1 MPDIRTGANLSVDR
15 GFFLSKTGNCKT
27 FDDGA
32 DGYCR
37 GEGVATIILKRLED
51 ALADNDPILA
61 VIVGTNTNHSA
72 ESDSITRPH
81 AGAQMII
88 FDKLLNAT
96 GTDPNELSYIEMHGT
111 GTQVGDA
118 VEMESV
124 LEIFGPEPTSPRV
137 RRKDSPLWLGAAKA
151 NIGHGEG
158 VSGVTSVAKILLMYQ
173 KSMIPPHCGITTK
186 INHNYPLD
194 LKERNVHIAFEET
207 PWVRT
212 EARPRKVLI
221 NNFSA
226 AGGNT
231 ALLIEDAPIEV
242 INDTS
247 DPAPASSYMIAVSA
261 KCAASLKGNLQ
272 SMLDYLKAPKG
283 PEFSLA
289 RLSYTT
295 TARRLHHQHR
305 VIVRGADLLEVQSR
319 LVDAISRGDGMT
331 RTKSAPKIVFAF
343 TGQGSQ
349 YLGMGKV
356 LFQTFS
362 NFRSD
367 ILRFDQIARGQ
378 GFPSFSH
385 VYLVKDCDSGD
396 FTPQVFQLAICCLQ
410 MALARLWISWGISP
424 KAVVGHSLG
433 EYAAL
438 NVAGVLS
445 DSDTIYLV
453 GKRAELLQEQCKL
466 GSHAML
472 AVKCSVSRIQGLLT
486 GKRFEISCINGPED
500 TVLGG
505 PIEQIKTLQETFAT
519 NQVKMTRLEVP
530 YAFHTSQV
538 FSILGDFEAACKG
551 VTFHKPSV
559 PVICPHLGTVVAE
572 DGIFNPNYLAR
583 HCRETVNIYE
593 ALLSAQKAQTV
604 DDKAFVLEIGPNP
617 IVSGMM
623 KATLGM
629 QITTIPTLQK
639 NQNTWTTLTAA
650 LSTLYS
656 ASLNIRWQEYH
667 RDFKGT
673 QKVLR
678 LPAYSWDLKEF
689 WMPYENDWVI
699 LKGAPDPAAPL
710 TRVLPVLESTSVH
723 KLVEETSNGQQV
735 TLVVESDV
743 SRPDLNGIV
752 QGHRVN
758 KIPLCTPVSDNPNIS
773 TRRQTLTMRSSLS
786 MLKLLFLLENIYW
799 LAFNQ
804 R

>member
-1 MPDIRTGANLSVDR
+1 MDR

-27 FDDGA
+27 FDDAA

-81 AGAQMII
+81 AGAQKTI

-96 GTDPNELSYIEMHGT
+96 GTDPNELGYIEMHGT

-124 LEIFGPEPTSPRV
+124 LEVFGPEPTSPRV
-137 RRKDSPLWLGAAKA
+137 RRKDSPLYLGAAKA

-158 VSGVTSVAKILLMYQ
+158 VSGVTSVAKVLLMYQ

-212 EARPRKVLI
+212 EGRPRKVLI

-242 INDTS
+242 IDRSND
-247 DPAPASSYMIAVSA
+247 PPPASSYMIAISA

-272 SMLDYLKAPKG
+272 SMLEYLKAPHG

-305 VIVRGADLLEVQSR
+305 VIIRGACLQEIQSR
-319 LVDAISRGDGMT
+319 LRDAIARGDGMT
-331 RTKSAPKIVFAF
+331 RIKSAPKIVFAF

-349 YLGMGKV
+349 YLRMGKT

-367 ILRFDQIARGQ
+367 ILRFDQIAKGQ
-378 GFPSFSH
+378 GSPSFQH
-385 VYLVKDCDSGD
+385 VYLAEDGDDGD

-410 MALARLWISWGISP
+410 MALARLWMSWGISP
-424 KAVVGHSLG
+424 GTVVGHSLG

-438 NVAGVLS
+438 NVAGVIS

-453 GKRAELLQEQCKL
+453 GKRAELLQEQCRL
-466 GSHAML
+466 GTHAML
-472 AVKCSVSRIQGLLT
+472 AVKSSVSRIQGLLA

-500 TVLGG
+500 IVLGG
-505 PIEQIKTLQETFAT
+505 PIEQIKTMQETFAT
-519 NQVKMTRLEVP
+519 NQIKTTRLEVP

-551 VTFHKPSV
+551 VTFHKPSI
-559 PVICPHLGTVVAE
+559 PVICPLLGNVVSE
-572 DGIFNPNYLAR
+572 DGIFNPDYLAR
-583 HCRETVNIYE
+583 HCREKVNIYE
-593 ALLSAQKAQTV
+593 ALLSAQEMQIIN
-604 DDKAFVLEIGPNP
+604 DKAYVLEIGPNP
-617 IVSGMM
+617 VVSGMM

-629 QITTIPTLQK
+629 QMTTIPTLQK
-639 NQNTWTTLTAA
+639 NQDTWNTLTAA

-656 ASLNIRWQEYH
+656 ASLNIRWQEYY
-667 RDFKGT
+667 RDFKGYR
-673 QKVLR
+673 KVLQ
-678 LPAYSWDLKEF
+678 LPAYSWDLKEY

-699 LKGAPDPAAPL
+699 LKGAPDPAAPQN
-710 TRVLPVLESTSVH
+710 RVLPVLESTSIH
-723 KLVEETSNGQQV
+723 KLVEETINGQQA

-743 SRPDLNGIV
+743 SRPDLNRIV

-758 KIPLCTPVSDNPNIS
+758 KIPLCTPVSDNTKVS
-773 TRRQTLTMRSSLS
+773 TRFEMLIMHNSLY
-786 MLKLLFLLENIYW
+786 MPKLLFPSGNIYW
-799 LAFNQ
+799 LASNQ
-804 R
+804 H